1 MLVGHTLVTAHAYVQ
16 SVDVE
21 QLFRDT
27 CLKQRKPRCHGC
39 NSRQQPRVSGDGVC
53 PVQMWRWWEVDGERV
68 ERGWRASDRSGGRGK
83 RTGSKSRV
91 QSPDC
96 SSGSDAMALDVGEAP
111 ALIRPLRAL
120 IMLFLAE
127 TLDIVAILDVCTH
140 FYLTAQPHSCSLAT
154 ATQTPEIASATAHF
168 SPLITPSSIEFGS

>member
-39 NSRQQPRVSGDGVC
+39 NPRQQPRVSGDGVC

-68 ERGWRASDRSGGRGK
+68 ERLGPQRRK
-83 RTGSKSRV
+83 RQAHRV
-91 QSPDC
+91 Q
-96 SSGSDAMALDVGEAP
+96 V
-111 ALIRPLRAL
+111 
-120 IMLFLAE
+120 
-127 TLDIVAILDVCTH
+127 
-140 FYLTAQPHSCSLAT
+140 
-154 ATQTPEIASATAHF
+154 ASAESRLQLRLRCDGA
-168 SPLITPSSIEFGS
+168 